1 MTDEQVT
8 FDGIPIPL
16 TLETILS
23 AMVKAKIGDKYWLSD
38 CIKRDRQYRAFRAR
52 ILEINARKDDEIGE
66 IGHYFDYVFEQLEDC
81 RKEIIEKDIALE
93 MIEAGYNG
101 LHYEKTK
108 QLAEK
113 DHEIRVLKKYIKD
126 HGYKR
131 L

>member
-16 TLETILS
+16 TLETILN
-23 AMVKAKIGDKYWLSD
+23 AMENVRVGSGWDMDRRI
-38 CIKRDRQYRAFRAR
+38 RQYNAFHAR

-113 DHEIRVLKKYIKD
+113 DHEIRVLKKHIKD

>member
-1 MTDEQVT
+1 MK
-8 FDGIPIPL
+8 I
-16 TLETILS
+16 ETI
-23 AMVKAKIGDKYWLSD
+23 AEKDIAYKALLRQCREQIDELE
-38 CIKRDRQYRAFRAR
+38 KR
-52 ILEINARKDDEIGE
+52 DDEIGE

-101 LHYEKTK
+101 LQYEMNK

-113 DHEIRVLKKYIKD
+113 DHEIRVLKKHIKD